1 MKILKID
8 TNQIISVFLGVI
20 LLASVAAV
28 LPVSAYDTNSW
39 CNWRGSFFRDG
50 YEKLTSAPPDLRESD
65 DYTHVLADIYSEFH
79 KSDGVTGQVEYFYQ
93 PQDESDP
100 LFIDKKTL
108 TDRGVDSVGISGTNY
123 GIKLTRPAGVDSVE
137 VTLICRYSGQ
147 EKTMSGFLSVENL
160 PYELTSNDS
169 DNDGIPDDEDG
180 IPDEGRDCRNDPETK
195 NGWMDSDGCSDT
207 IPWEDAA
214 ASSMVDGMQPFF
226 CHWTFPWTVGPGF
239 RDEHF
244 PDFSDGTYSNVM
256 PAINAWGDQFGVPP
270 LIGDVTFSYYEEG
283 WNYEPIPIR
292 TETVDPEYGSGTGT
306 IPFDYGIEVM
316 NFAKKDRPYVT
327 LICKHEGRTV
337 TSTQTVDATDL
348 QYSSKLKSDGSSTSS
363 SPSAPSAP
371 SSSAPSSSAPS
382 APSSSAPSS
391 SAPSAP
397 SSSAPSSSA
406 PSSSAPSSS
415 APSSSAPSASIP
427 NLPGQQIISK
437 TNLKLNAE
445 EFTLPKNRYEQTDV
459 VIKGIIDDHTR
470 GVPVYVT
477 VENPDGEAQE
487 QKLLAADGHYMATY
501 MIQHD
506 FPPGKYS
513 ISAKYSGQVVD
524 ETTFVVSEYVAQ
536 VGSGTP
542 KGLQI
547 PSWIKNNAKW
557 WAKGQIGDSDFVGG
571 VQHLIK
577 EKIID
582 IPDLPEQASETAEEQ
597 VPDWVRNNAGWWAD
611 GLISEDD
618 FVNGIKWLVEKG
630 IIKV

>member
-93 PQDESDP
+93 PQDGSDP
-100 LFIDKKTL
+100 LWIDTKTL

-137 VTLICRYSGQ
+137 VTLICKYSGK

-169 DNDGIPDDEDG
+169 DYDGIPDDKEG
-180 IPDEGRDCRNDPETK
+180 IDEKGIDCRDRPETK
-195 NGWMDSDGCSDT
+195 NGWMDSDGCPDT
-207 IPWEDAA
+207 IPWEEKAA
-214 ASSMVDGMQPFF
+214 DSMVDGMQPFF

-270 LIGDVTFSYYEEG
+270 LIGDVTFSYYVEDSDE
-283 WNYEPIPIR
+283 NPLPIR

-306 IPFDYGIEVM
+306 IPFDYGIEVI
-316 NFAKKDRPYVT
+316 NYAKKDRPYVT
-327 LICKHEGRTV
+327 LVCKHEGRTV

-348 QYSSKLKSDGSSTSS
+348 QYSSKLKSG
-363 SPSAPSAP
+363 AI

-382 APSSSAPSS
+382 APSAPSS
-391 SAPSAP
+391 SA
-397 SSSAPSSSA
+397 SSV
-406 PSSSAPSSS
+406 
-415 APSSSAPSASIP
+415 SIP
-427 NLPGQQIISK
+427 NLPGQQIIST
-437 TNLKLNAE
+437 TNIKLNAK
-445 EFTLPKNRYEQTDV
+445 EFTLPKNRYDQTEV
-459 VIKGIIDDHTR
+459 VIKGIIDDYIR
-470 GVPVYVT
+470 GTSLYVT

-487 QKLLAADGHYMATY
+487 QKVMAADDRYMATY
-501 MIQHD
+501 LIYRD
-506 FPPGKYS
+506 FTLGKYS
-513 ISAKYSGQVVD
+513 ISVKYSGQVID
-524 ETTFVVSEYVAQ
+524 ETTFVLSETVAQ
-536 VGSGTP
+536 VDPGTP
-542 KGLQI
+542 KKLQI
-547 PSWIKNNAKW
+547 PPWIKNNAKW
-557 WAKGQIGDSDFVGG
+557 WADGQIGDSDFTSGI
-571 VQHLIK
+571 QHMIK

-582 IPDLPEQASETAEEQ
+582 IPDLPEQASGTAEEK
-597 VPDWVRNNAGWWAD
+597 VPGWIKNNAGWWAD
-611 GLISEDD
+611 GQIGEDD

-630 IIKV
+630 IIRV